1 MSHEAYRKTSAA
13 VAGPRDVE
21 YRAFSEA
28 TRRLIAAS
36 ETGRKDLRAL
46 IEAIHLN
53 RTLWG
58 TLAADCAKGANTLP
72 TETRARIIALSRWVS
87 DYSSDVVR
95 KGESLD
101 PLVDVNR
108 IIMNGLSPAP
118 TGA

>member
-1 MSHEAYRKTSAA
+1 MSHEAYRRTSAA

-28 TRRLIAAS
+28 TRRLIAAGAG
-36 ETGRKDLRAL
+36 ETRDLKAL

-58 TLAADCAKGANTLP
+58 TLASDCASGANALGP
-72 TETRARIIALSRWVS
+72 ETRARIIALARWVS
-87 DYSSDVVR
+87 DYSSDVMR
-95 KGESLD
+95 KGESVD

-108 IIMNGLSPAP
+108 IIMSGLSA
-118 TGA
+118 